1 MIILQKR
8 IKEKDLKNNQKK
20 EILISF
26 FSFNMNNFP
35 KKERLNSKIKIDN
48 LFRSKNTFTYNKI
61 KVHWIVRLSEENHS
75 EIVIS
80 VPKKIIPLS
89 AKRNKIKRLI
99 RESYR
104 LNKNILQ
111 LDNQGINISFMFLS
125 SNIPEYNSLEEKI
138 KVILHRLND
147 EL

>member
-1 MIILQKR
+1 M
-8 IKEKDLKNNQKK
+8 
-20 EILISF
+20 ISF
-26 FSFNMNNFP
+26 FSFNMKNFP
-35 KKERLNSKIKIDN
+35 KKEKLNSKIKIDN

-61 KVHWIVRLSEENHS
+61 KVHWIINSSEENQS
-75 EIVIS
+75 ETLIS
-80 VPKKIIPLS
+80 VPKKIIPFS
-89 AKRNKIKRLI
+89 TKRNKIKRLI

-125 SNIPEYNSLEEKI
+125 SEIPEYNSLEEKI

-147 EL
+147 KL

>member
-1 MIILQKR
+1 
-8 IKEKDLKNNQKK
+8 
-20 EILISF
+20 
-26 FSFNMNNFP
+26 MNNFP
-35 KKERLNSKIKIDN
+35 KRERLNSKIKIEN

-61 KVHWIVRLSEENHS
+61 KVRWIVKLSEENYS
-75 EIVIS
+75 EILIS

-89 AKRNKIKRLI
+89 TKRNKIKRLI

-125 SNIPEYNSLEEKI
+125 LEIPEYNSLEEKI

-147 EL
+147 KL

>member
-1 MIILQKR
+1 
-8 IKEKDLKNNQKK
+8 
-20 EILISF
+20 
-26 FSFNMNNFP
+26 MNEFP

-48 LFRSKNTFTYNKI
+48 LFKSKNTFTYNRI
-61 KVHWIVRLSEENHS
+61 KVYWDVNSSEQNYS
-75 EIVIS
+75 EILIS
-80 VPKKIIPLS
+80 VPKRIIPL
-89 AKRNKIKRLI
+89 ATKRNKIKRLI

-104 LNKNILQ
+104 INKNILQ

-125 SNIPEYNSLEEKI
+125 SEIPEYNSLEEKI

>member
-1 MIILQKR
+1 M
-8 IKEKDLKNNQKK
+8 
-20 EILISF
+20 ISF
-26 FSFNMNNFP
+26 FIFNMNNFP
-35 KKERLNSKIKIDN
+35 KKERLKSKIKIDN

-61 KVHWIVRLSEENHS
+61 KVHWIVKFSEENHS
-75 EIVIS
+75 EILIS

-89 AKRNKIKRLI
+89 TKRNKIKRLI

-125 SNIPEYNSLEEKI
+125 SKIPEYNSLEAKI

-147 EL
+147 ELWKN

>member
-1 MIILQKR
+1 
-8 IKEKDLKNNQKK
+8 
-20 EILISF
+20 
-26 FSFNMNNFP
+26 MNNFP

-61 KVHWIVRLSEENHS
+61 KVRWIVKLSEENNT
-75 EIVIS
+75 EILIS
-80 VPKKIIPLS
+80 IPKKIIPLS
-89 AKRNKIKRLI
+89 TKRNKIKRLI

-111 LDNQGINISFMFLS
+111 LDKQRINILFMFLS
-125 SNIPEYNSLEEKI
+125 SKIPEYNSLEEKI

-147 EL
+147 KL

>member
-1 MIILQKR
+1 M
-8 IKEKDLKNNQKK
+8 
-20 EILISF
+20 ISF
-26 FSFNMNNFP
+26 FSFNMKNFP
-35 KKERLNSKIKIDN
+35 KKEKLNSKIKIDN

-61 KVHWIVRLSEENHS
+61 KVHWIINSSEENQS
-75 EIVIS
+75 ETLIS

-89 AKRNKIKRLI
+89 TKRNKIKRLI

-125 SNIPEYNSLEEKI
+125 SEIPEYNSLEEKI

-147 EL
+147 KL

>member
-1 MIILQKR
+1 M
-8 IKEKDLKNNQKK
+8 
-20 EILISF
+20 ISF
-26 FSFNMNNFP
+26 FSFNMKNFP
-35 KKERLNSKIKIDN
+35 KKEKLNSKIKIDN

-61 KVHWIVRLSEENHS
+61 KVHWIINSSEENQS
-75 EIVIS
+75 ETLIS

-89 AKRNKIKRLI
+89 TKRNKIKRLI

-111 LDNQGINISFMFLS
+111 LDNHGINISFMFLS
-125 SNIPEYNSLEEKI
+125 SEIPEYNSLEEKI

-147 EL
+147 KL

>member
-1 MIILQKR
+1 M
-8 IKEKDLKNNQKK
+8 
-20 EILISF
+20 ISF
-26 FSFNMNNFP
+26 FSFNMKNFP
-35 KKERLNSKIKIDN
+35 KKEKLNSKIKIDN

-61 KVHWIVRLSEENHS
+61 KVHWIINSSEENQS
-75 EIVIS
+75 ETLIS

-89 AKRNKIKRLI
+89 TKRNKIKRLI

-125 SNIPEYNSLEEKI
+125 SEIPEYNSLEGKI

-147 EL
+147 KL

>member
-1 MIILQKR
+1 M
-8 IKEKDLKNNQKK
+8 
-20 EILISF
+20 ISF
-26 FSFNMNNFP
+26 FSFNMKNFP
-35 KKERLNSKIKIDN
+35 KKEKLNSKIKIDN

-61 KVHWIVRLSEENHS
+61 KVNWIINSSEENQS
-75 EIVIS
+75 ETLIS

-89 AKRNKIKRLI
+89 TKRNKIKRLI

-125 SNIPEYNSLEEKI
+125 SEIPEYNSLEGKI

-147 EL
+147 KL

>member
-1 MIILQKR
+1 M
-8 IKEKDLKNNQKK
+8 
-20 EILISF
+20 ISF
-26 FSFNMNNFP
+26 FSFNMKNFP
-35 KKERLNSKIKIDN
+35 KKEKLNSKIKIDN

-61 KVHWIVRLSEENHS
+61 KVHWIINSSLENQSETL
-75 EIVIS
+75 IS

-89 AKRNKIKRLI
+89 TKRNKIKRLI

-125 SNIPEYNSLEEKI
+125 SEIPEYNSLEEKI

-147 EL
+147 KL